1 MPIAKANFSRN
12 ENYEV
17 GSVDM
22 TFFTVD
28 FVGGSMASE
37 TSDLSASNSTAGLEL
52 TRATI
57 ENNGVPVLM
66 EGPLTD
72 SNTQKTYGTR
82 TDCLDSISGTTTI
95 AALQAAIRATH
106 GGGRI
111 SVTVSSATVTETK
124 LGILTA
130 AAVS

>member
-1 MPIAKANFSRN
+1 MPIAKNNFSRN

-28 FVGGSMASE
+28 FINSMASE
-37 TSDLSASNSTAGLEL
+37 TADFSASNAVAGLEM

-66 EGPLTD
+66 EGPLAD

-82 TDCLDSISGTTTI
+82 TDCLDSLSSTTTI
-95 AALQAAIRATH
+95 AALQTAIRALN
-106 GGGRI
+106 GNGRVTATI
-111 SVTVSSATVTETK
+111 SGATVTETK

>member
-1 MPIAKANFSRN
+1 MATKANFSRN

-17 GSVDM
+17 GSVDL
-22 TFFTVD
+22 TYFTVD
-28 FVGGSMASE
+28 FVGGAMNGE

-57 ENNGVPVLM
+57 ENNGVPVLA

-72 SNTQKTYGTR
+72 SNTQKTYATR
-82 TDCLDSISGTTTI
+82 TDCLDTISSTTTI

>member
-1 MPIAKANFSRN
+1 MATKANFSRN

-28 FVGGSMASE
+28 FISSMASE

-57 ENNGVPVLM
+57 ENNGVPVLA

-72 SNTQKTYGTR
+72 SNTQKTYATR
-82 TDCLDSISGTTTI
+82 SDCLDTISSTTTI
-95 AALQAAIRATH
+95 AALQAAIRATN
-106 GGGRI
+106 GGGK
-111 SVTVSSATVTETK
+111 VTATISSATVTSTK

-130 AAVS
+130 AAIS

>member
-1 MPIAKANFSRN
+1 MPIDKKNFSRN

-28 FVGGSMASE
+28 FINAMNGE
-37 TSDLSASNSTAGLEL
+37 TADFSASNSTAGLEM

-66 EGPLTD
+66 EGPLAD

-82 TDCLDSISGTTTI
+82 TDCLDSLSSTTTI
-95 AALQAAIRATH
+95 AALQTAIRALN
-106 GGGRI
+106 GNGRVTATI
-111 SVTVSSATVTETK
+111 SGATVTETK

-130 AAVS
+130 AAIS

>member
-1 MPIAKANFSRN
+1 MAATKNNFSRN

-17 GSVDM
+17 GSVDK
-22 TFFTVD
+22 TYFTVD
-28 FVGGSMASE
+28 FISAMNSE
-37 TSDLSASNSTAGLEL
+37 TSDLSASGSTAGLEL

-57 ENNGVPVLM
+57 ENNGVPVLA

-72 SNTQKTYGTR
+72 SNTQKTYATR

-95 AALQAAIRATH
+95 AALQAAIRATN
-106 GGGRI
+106 GGGK
-111 SVTVSSATVTETK
+111 VTATISSATVTETK

>member
-1 MPIAKANFSRN
+1 MPIAKNNFSRN

-28 FVGGSMASE
+28 FINSMASE
-37 TSDLSASNSTAGLEL
+37 TADFSASNAVAGLEM

-66 EGPLTD
+66 EGPLAD

-82 TDCLDSISGTTTI
+82 TDCLDSLSSTTTI
-95 AALQAAIRATH
+95 SALQTAIRALN
-106 GGGRI
+106 GNGRVSATI
-111 SVTVSSATVTETK
+111 STETVTETK

>member
-1 MPIAKANFSRN
+1 MPISKNNFSRN

-17 GSVDM
+17 GSVDK
-22 TFFTVD
+22 TYFTVD
-28 FVGGSMASE
+28 FINAMNGE
-37 TSDLSASNSTAGLEL
+37 TSDFSASNSTAGLEM

-57 ENNGVPVLM
+57 EGQGVPVLA

-72 SNTQKTYGTR
+72 SNTQKTYATR

-95 AALQAAIRATH
+95 AALQAAIRATN
-106 GGGRI
+106 GGGK
-111 SVTVSSATVTETK
+111 VTATISSATVTETK

>member
-1 MPIAKANFSRN
+1 MPISKNNFSRN

-22 TFFTVD
+22 SFFTVD
-28 FVGGSMASE
+28 FINAMNSE
-37 TSDLSASNSTAGLEL
+37 TSDFSASNSTAGLEM

-57 ENNGVPVLM
+57 ENNGVPVLA
-66 EGPLTD
+66 EGPLVD

-82 TDCLDSISGTTTI
+82 TDCLDPISSTTTI

-106 GGGRI
+106 GGGKV
-111 SVTVSSATVTETK
+111 SATVSGATVTETK

-130 AAVS
+130 AAIS

>member
-66 EGPLTD
+66 EGPLAD

-82 TDCLDSISGTTTI
+82 TDCLDSISSTTTI

-106 GGGRI
+106 GGGKV
-111 SVTVSSATVTETK
+111 SATVSGATVTETK

-130 AAVS
+130 AAIS

>member
-1 MPIAKANFSRN
+1 MPIAKNNFSRN

-28 FVGGSMASE
+28 FINSMASE
-37 TSDLSASNSTAGLEL
+37 TADFSASNAVAGLEM

-66 EGPLTD
+66 EGPLAD

-82 TDCLDSISGTTTI
+82 TDCLDSLSSTTTI
-95 AALQAAIRATH
+95 SALQTAIRALN
-106 GGGRI
+106 GNGR
-111 SVTVSSATVTETK
+111 VTATISSATVTETK

-130 AAVS
+130 AAIS

>member
-1 MPIAKANFSRN
+1 MPIDKKNFSRN

-28 FVGGSMASE
+28 FINAMNGE
-37 TSDLSASNSTAGLEL
+37 TADFSASNSTAGLEM

-72 SNTQKTYGTR
+72 TNTQKTYGTR
-82 TDCLDSISGTTTI
+82 TDCLDSLSSTTTI
-95 AALQAAIRATH
+95 AALQTAIRALN
-106 GGGRI
+106 GNGRVTATI
-111 SVTVSSATVTETK
+111 SGATVTETK

>member
-1 MPIAKANFSRN
+1 MAATKNNFSRN

-22 TFFTVD
+22 TYFTVD
-28 FVGGSMASE
+28 FISAMNSE
-37 TSDLSASNSTAGLEL
+37 TSDLSASGSTAGLEL

-57 ENNGVPVLM
+57 ENNGVPVLA

-72 SNTQKTYGTR
+72 SNTQKTYATR
-82 TDCLDSISGTTTI
+82 TDCLDAISSTTTI
-95 AALQAAIRATH
+95 AALQAAIRALN
-106 GGGRI
+106 GGGKV
-111 SVTVSSATVTETK
+111 SATVSSATVTETK

>member
-1 MPIAKANFSRN
+1 MPISKNNFSRN

-17 GSVDM
+17 GSVDK
-22 TFFTVD
+22 TYFTVD
-28 FVGGSMASE
+28 FINAMNGE
-37 TSDLSASNSTAGLEL
+37 TSDFSASNSTAGLEM

-57 ENNGVPVLM
+57 EGQGVPVLA

-72 SNTQKTYGTR
+72 SNTQKTYATR
-82 TDCLDSISGTTTI
+82 TECLDAISSTTTI
-95 AALQAAIRATH
+95 AALQAAIRALN
-106 GGGRI
+106 GGGRV
-111 SVTVSSATVTETK
+111 SATVSSATVTETK

>member
-1 MPIAKANFSRN
+1 MPIAKNNFSRN

-17 GSVDM
+17 GSVDI
-22 TFFTVD
+22 TYLTVD
-28 FVGGSMASE
+28 FINAMNGE
-37 TSDLSASNSTAGLEL
+37 TSDMSTGGTAGLEL

-57 ENNGVPVLM
+57 ENNGVAVLG

-72 SNTQKTYGTR
+72 SNTQKTYAVR
-82 TDCLDSISGTTTI
+82 TDNLDTLSSTTTV
-95 AALQAAIRATH
+95 AALQAAIRAMDTT
-106 GGGRI
+106 I
-111 SVTVSSATVTETK
+111 ITATVTSATVTETK

>member
-1 MPIAKANFSRN
+1 MPIAKNNFSRN

-28 FVGGSMASE
+28 FINAMNAE
-37 TSDLSASNSTAGLEL
+37 TSDLSASGSTAGLEL

-66 EGPLTD
+66 EGPLAD

-82 TDCLDSISGTTTI
+82 TDCLDPISSTTTI

-106 GGGRI
+106 GGGKV
-111 SVTVSSATVTETK
+111 SATVSGATVTETK

-130 AAVS
+130 AAIS

>member
-1 MPIAKANFSRN
+1 MPISKNNFSRN

-28 FVGGSMASE
+28 FINAMNAE
-37 TSDLSASNSTAGLEL
+37 TSDLSAGGSTAGLEL

-72 SNTQKTYGTR
+72 TNTQKTYGTR
-82 TDCLDSISGTTTI
+82 TDCLDSISSTTTI
-95 AALQAAIRATH
+95 AALQAAIRALN
-106 GGGRI
+106 GGDGI
-111 SVTVSSATVTETK
+111 TATVSTATVTETK

>member
-1 MPIAKANFSRN
+1 MPIAKNNFSRN

-17 GSVDM
+17 GSVDVS
-22 TFFTVD
+22 FFTVD
-28 FVGGSMASE
+28 FVSDVSAE
-37 TSDLSASNSTAGLEL
+37 TADLSASNSTAGLEL

-57 ENNGVPVLM
+57 ENNGVPILM
-66 EGPLTD
+66 EGPLVD
-72 SNTQKTYGTR
+72 SDTQKTYGTR
-82 TDCLDSISGTTTI
+82 TDCLDAISSTTTL

-111 SVTVSSATVTETK
+111 SATVSSATVTATK

>member
-1 MPIAKANFSRN
+1 MPIAKNNFSRN

-28 FVGGSMASE
+28 FINSMASE
-37 TSDLSASNSTAGLEL
+37 TDDFSADNSTAGLEM

-57 ENNGVPVLM
+57 ENNGVPVLA
-66 EGPLTD
+66 EGPLAD

-82 TDCLDSISGTTTI
+82 TDCLDSLSSTTTI
-95 AALQAAIRATH
+95 AALQAAIRALN
-106 GGGRI
+106 GNGR
-111 SVTVSSATVTETK
+111 VTATISSATVTETK

-130 AAVS
+130 AAIS

>member
-1 MPIAKANFSRN
+1 MPISKNNFSRN

-22 TFFTVD
+22 SFFTVD
-28 FVGGSMASE
+28 FINAMNSE
-37 TSDLSASNSTAGLEL
+37 TSDFSASNSTAGLEM

-66 EGPLTD
+66 EGPLAD

-82 TDCLDSISGTTTI
+82 TDCLDPISSTTTI

-106 GGGRI
+106 GGGKV
-111 SVTVSSATVTETK
+111 SATVSGATVTETK
-124 LGILTA
+124 LGILTEA
-130 AAVS
+130 AIS